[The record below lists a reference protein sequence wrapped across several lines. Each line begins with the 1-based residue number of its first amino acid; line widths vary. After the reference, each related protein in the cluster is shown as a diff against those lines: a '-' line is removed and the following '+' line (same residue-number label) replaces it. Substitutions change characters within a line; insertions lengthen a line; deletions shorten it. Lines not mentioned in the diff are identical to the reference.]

1 MLDGNAR
8 TVATLRRD
16 LPAPKISAK
25 ERDFLE
31 RGLADFVK
39 SKNWP
44 DRVARELAKKIPP
57 VKAIVR
63 AVLISPDRVFVFRFD
78 ITAEPARFPVDVFTR
93 EGAYLGTAELL
104 DVPLFIS
111 RGAMYFASE
120 DADGNVYLVRQS
132 YSLRP

>member
-1 MLDGNAR
+1 LSAR
-8 TVATLRRD
+8 
-16 LPAPKISAK
+16 
-25 ERDFLE
+25 ERDFLG

-39 SKNWP
+39 SQNWP

-63 AVLISPDRVFVFRFD
+63 AVHISPDRVFVFRFPPD

-93 EGAYLGTAELL
+93 EGAYLGTAELP

-111 RGAMYFASE
+111 RGAMYFARE

-132 YSLRP
+132 YSFRP